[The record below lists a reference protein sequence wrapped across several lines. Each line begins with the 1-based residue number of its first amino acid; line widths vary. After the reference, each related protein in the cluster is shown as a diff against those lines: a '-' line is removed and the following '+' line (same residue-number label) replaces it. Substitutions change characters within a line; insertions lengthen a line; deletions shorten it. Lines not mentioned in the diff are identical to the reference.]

1 MLSPK
6 QAENHP
12 EKSPLLSR
20 VADSLYWMSRYLER
34 AEHTTRLLDV
44 NLNLMLDESSSSAD
58 HRWQRLLVALAKPKR
73 VEWRG
78 DPYALT
84 RTLTFDTTNS
94 ASILSLL
101 IAARENSRH
110 VREQISTEQWHRLN
124 SLYLQVTRPEV
135 LNRGHYGIQ
144 EAGSMSLEPEQPT
157 EFLQQV
163 MEAVHQFQ
171 GVTDSTMSHGEG
183 WHFIQVGRYIERA
196 SATAALLLAYH
207 NDLWSIDDPE
217 APEALEAAESPAER
231 PSEGNEYLEWLGL
244 LRSATAFEAYCKVYT
259 ADLTPERILEFLLL
273 DEEFPHSLRFS
284 IDSLQHALEAIG
296 RESGK
301 SRADKLL
308 RLAGRLQAQLS
319 YSGLDE
325 VLSQDIV
332 GYLQSIQAQCREI
345 HFTIYELY
353 IDYSIQAALAG

>member
-1 MLSPK
+1 M
-6 QAENHP
+6 
-12 EKSPLLSR
+12 LSR

-44 NLNLMLDESSSSAD
+44 NLNLMLDESSTSAD
-58 HRWQRLLVALAKPKR
+58 RRWQRLLQSLSNPKD
-73 VEWRG
+73 VEWQG

-84 RTLTFDTTNS
+84 RQLTYDGELP

-101 IAARENSRH
+101 IGARENSRH

-124 SLYLQVTRPEV
+124 SLYLDITRPE
-135 LNRGHYGIQ
+135 IQ
-144 EAGSMSLEPEQPT
+144 RRSQSAEPGTMSLEPEQPT

-183 WHFIQVGRYIERA
+183 WQFIQVGRYIERA
-196 SATAALLLAYH
+196 SATAALLEAYH
-207 NDLWSIDDPE
+207 TELWGDPTHH
-217 APEALEAAESPAER
+217 PDR
-231 PSEGNEYLEWLGL
+231 VSEGNEYLEWMGL

-284 IDSLQHALEAIG
+284 IDSLQNALTAIDQ
-296 RESGK
+296 ESGK
-301 SRADKLL
+301 ARAEPLR

-319 YSGLDE
+319 YSGVSE
-325 VLSQDIV
+325 ILSQDV
-332 GYLQSIQAQCREI
+332 VAYLKSIQHQCHEI
-345 HFTIYELY
+345 HINIYKLY
-353 IDYSIQAALAG
+353 IDYSIQAALAS